1 MPKSD
6 LHNAKGGVKISLLV
20 VVIFAG
26 GVWYGAEH
34 GWFNEVGSDY
44 TLDVIAQQRQE
55 EEQKIRTH
63 TSEKI
68 AAAEYSEVFKN
79 DKYKFSLFY
88 PAGLTA
94 VNFQDGNGE
103 TFLFQDSSAKV
114 GFQIYVTPVEDAS
127 IQVITKELI
136 LKDIPDMQISDD
148 QPVLLGENGKG
159 LAFIETTGGEKRRQV
174 WFAVGGYLYQITA
187 PIESDG
193 LLQKTLNTM
202 KFN

>member
-44 TLDVIAQQRQE
+44 TLDVIVQQRQE
-55 EEQKIRTH
+55 EEQKIRTN

-88 PAGLTA
+88 LVGLRA
-94 VNFQDGNGE
+94 LIFQ
-103 TFLFQDSSAKV
+103 A
-114 GFQIYVTPVEDAS
+114 
-127 IQVITKELI
+127 
-136 LKDIPDMQISDD
+136 
-148 QPVLLGENGKG
+148 GKG
-159 LAFIETTGGEKRRQV
+159 EIFLSKIPPGK
-174 WFAVGGYLYQITA
+174 AVSKSSFPPVRMLR
-187 PIESDG
+187 
-193 LLQKTLNTM
+193 
-202 KFN
+202 FR